1 MGFPILP
8 KLTGDTSVIV
18 VSISSPLK
26 EFLTDYLSP
35 SEFYRMFSQSL
46 QSVGGMSNRTFV
58 RRVIKGGYYIHSV
71 SNGKMNIDFILILKP
86 NKRTEMVLAIIK
98 MRFRKLLKSSEIIIT
113 DFEHKSNDDLRELIN
128 LKGGGS
134 LLQPIRESYF
144 GNRP

>member
-46 QSVGGMSNRTFV
+46 QSVGGMSNRTFA

-86 NKRTEMVLAIIK
+86 NKRTEMVLAVIK

-113 DFEHKSNDDLRELIN
+113 DFENKSNDDLRELIN
-128 LKGGGS
+128 LKGSGS

-144 GNRP
+144 QN

>member
-1 MGFPILP
+1 
-8 KLTGDTSVIV
+8 
-18 VSISSPLK
+18 
-26 EFLTDYLSP
+26 
-35 SEFYRMFSQSL
+35 MFSQSL

-86 NKRTEMVLAIIK
+86 NKRTEMVLAVIK

-113 DFEHKSNDDLRELIN
+113 DFENKSNDDLRELIN
-128 LKGGGS
+128 LKVSGS

-144 GNRP
+144 QN

>member
-46 QSVGGMSNRTFV
+46 QSVGGMSNRTFA

-71 SNGKMNIDFILILKP
+71 SNGKMNIDFILMLKP
-86 NKRTEMVLAIIK
+86 NKRTEMVLAVIK

-113 DFEHKSNDDLRELIN
+113 DFEHKSNDDLRELIK
-128 LKGGGS
+128 LKGSGS
-134 LLQPIRESYF
+134 LLQPIRETYF
-144 GNRP
+144 DNRP

>member
-8 KLTGDTSVIV
+8 NLTGDTSVIV

-58 RRVIKGGYYIHSV
+58 RRVIKGGYYIHNV

-86 NKRTEMVLAIIK
+86 NKRTEMVLAVIK

-113 DFEHKSNDDLRELIN
+113 DFENKSNDDLRELIN
-128 LKGGGS
+128 LKGSGS

-144 GNRP
+144 QN

>member
-46 QSVGGMSNRTFV
+46 QSVGGMSNRTFA

-71 SNGKMNIDFILILKP
+71 SNGKMNIEFILILKP
-86 NKRTEMVLAIIK
+86 NKRTEMVLAVIK

-128 LKGGGS
+128 LKGSGS
-134 LLQPIRESYF
+134 LMQPIRESYF
-144 GNRP
+144 QN

>member
-18 VSISSPLK
+18 VSISSPLQ

-46 QSVGGMSNRTFV
+46 QSVGGMSNRTFA

-86 NKRTEMVLAIIK
+86 NKRTEMVLAVIK

-113 DFEHKSNDDLRELIN
+113 DFENKSNDDLRELIN
-128 LKGGGS
+128 LKGSGS

-144 GNRP
+144 QN

>member
-46 QSVGGMSNRTFV
+46 QSVGGMSNRTFA

-86 NKRTEMVLAIIK
+86 NKRTEMVLAVIK

-113 DFEHKSNDDLRELIN
+113 DFEHKSNDDLRELI
-128 LKGGGS
+128 S
-134 LLQPIRESYF
+134 LWSCATVASSA
-144 GNRP
+144 

>member
-1 MGFPILP
+1 MYMGFPILP

-58 RRVIKGGYYIHSV
+58 RRVIKGGYYIHNV

-86 NKRTEMVLAIIK
+86 NKRTEMVLAVIK

-113 DFEHKSNDDLRELIN
+113 DFENKSNDDLRELIN
-128 LKGGGS
+128 LKGSGS

-144 GNRP
+144 QN

>member
-1 MGFPILP
+1 MGFPILL
-8 KLTGDTSVIV
+8 KLTGDSSVIV

-58 RRVIKGGYYIHSV
+58 RRVIKGGYYLHNV
-71 SNGKMNIDFILILKP
+71 SSGMMNIDFILILKP
-86 NKRTEMVLAIIK
+86 KKRTEMVLAGIK
-98 MRFRKLLKSSEIIIT
+98 MRFRKLLKSSEITIT

-128 LKGGGS
+128 LKGSGS

-144 GNRP
+144 VKRP

>member
-46 QSVGGMSNRTFV
+46 QSVGGMSNRTFA

-86 NKRTEMVLAIIK
+86 NKRTEMVLAVIK

-128 LKGGGS
+128 LKGSGS
-134 LLQPIRESYF
+134 LMQPIRESYF
-144 GNRP
+144 QN